1 MAFPLLIP
9 LISAGVPLIITL
21 IQNNQQEGESD
32 DDTLARLEAERI
44 ERERLQKIEDERIKA
59 ENKKALYKKLM
70 IGGGIFLVLI
80 LLFIFSKGER

>member
-9 LISAGVPLIITL
+9 LISAGLPLIIKL
-21 IQNNQQEGESD
+21 IENNQKEGETD
-32 DDTLARLEAERI
+32 DETLSRLEAERI

-70 IGGGIFLVLI
+70 IGGSIFLVLI
-80 LLFIFSKGER
+80 LIFVFSKGER